1 MKVTVN
7 AVRRLSNQG
16 IVIAILVGFFI
27 AMLGGIYLV
36 SNSSL
41 SGREFSPDLF
51 QQREFRY
58 LMIPGTRIR
67 LTATTLGTSSS
78 PCTKHILNN
87 LRKSNQ
93 PVEWQVLEAN
103 RGGITE
109 KRGPE
114 ILFDYLTFKNADGHN
129 YWDEWSFRNPNLAAV
144 LWPVVQQAAM
154 RDLYFCVPDLMRT
167 AESVAGPAE
176 LNRQLKRVCL
186 EAAVKRSS
194 HLSES
199 GSSISIA
206 PTKDWAT
213 EFAGDLNDDVVFK
226 ELISKLE

>member
-1 MKVTVN
+1 MTVN

-51 QQREFRY
+51 QQREFRF
-58 LMIPGTRIR
+58 LTIPGTRIR
-67 LTATTLGTSSS
+67 LTATSLGTSSS

-103 RGGITE
+103 RGGTTE
-109 KRGPE
+109 KRGPD
-114 ILFDYLTFKNADGHN
+114 ILYDYLTFKNADGQN

-144 LWPVVQQAAM
+144 LWPVVQQAAI
-154 RDLYFCVPDLMRT
+154 RDLYFCVPELMRT

-186 EAAVKRSS
+186 EAALKRSS

-199 GSSISIA
+199 GSSSSLA
-206 PTKDWAT
+206 PVKVWAT
-213 EFAGDLNDDVVFK
+213 EFAGDLNDDVVIK

>member
-1 MKVTVN
+1 MTVN
-7 AVRRLSNQG
+7 AVRRVSNQG
-16 IVIAILVGFFI
+16 IVIAILVVFFI

-51 QQREFRY
+51 QHREFRF
-58 LMIPGTRIR
+58 LTIPGTRIR

-103 RGGITE
+103 RGVITE
-109 KRGPE
+109 KRGPD
-114 ILFDYLTFKNADGHN
+114 ILYDYLTFKNADGHS
-129 YWDEWSFRNPNLAAV
+129 YWDDWSFRNPNLAAV
-144 LWPVVQQAAM
+144 LWPVVQQAAI
-154 RDLYFCVPDLMRT
+154 RDLYFCVPELMRT

-186 EAAVKRSS
+186 EAALKRSS

-199 GSSISIA
+199 GNSSSLA
-206 PTKDWAT
+206 PTKGWAT
-213 EFAGDLNDDVVFK
+213 EFAGDLNDDVVIK